1 MRVVRGIGGGRPPR
15 NIGPSQIDAHPG
27 LDPGR
32 VPCSTTRLG
41 RLGSADK
48 SETEGRRRL
57 GGSEPSRNDLSIE
70 EQMHHDVVC
79 RCSCGCIGSIFVL
92 RRGIARLGCWLRLNT
107 PPLETWLAGRLARL
121 SSRCLDNRA
130 SLVKCRNYGV

>member
-1 MRVVRGIGGGRPPR
+1 MQAQAGRCLSQPGGNRVASKMRVVRGIGGGRPPR

-48 SETEGRRRL
+48 SETEGDWEAVNRP
-57 GGSEPSRNDLSIE
+57 GAT
-70 EQMHHDVVC
+70 C
-79 RCSCGCIGSIFVL
+79 VL
-92 RRGIARLGCWLRLNT
+92 R
-107 PPLETWLAGRLARL
+107 
-121 SSRCLDNRA
+121 SRCTMMWSADA
-130 SLVKCRNYGV
+130 AAGA